1 MRKATPD
8 ARYRC
13 QKRQLEVTQTPAGCR
28 WHGRST
34 MPSLTCMWEPRESL
48 SISFV
53 FLEGRVRFM
62 LLNLHSNNIVLKHL
76 IYTSSLSPSLSLYV
90 YIYTHTNV
98 YVQVSCTYVWIYTC
112 VYVHIYMKNINDITV
127 IWDKRPRPKISDV
140 GAVERRNTHST
151 AILIAI

>member
-34 MPSLTCMWEPRESL
+34 MPSLTCMWQPREYL

-76 IYTSSLSPSLSLYV
+76 IYTSSLSPSLSMYIHTHTQTCMCKCHAHMCEYIHV
-90 YIYTHTNV
+90 CIYIYIWKTLMTSLWFETRSPDQRFLMLEQWREGTHTA
-98 YVQVSCTYVWIYTC
+98 Q
-112 VYVHIYMKNINDITV
+112 
-127 IWDKRPRPKISDV
+127 PF
-140 GAVERRNTHST
+140 
-151 AILIAI
+151 

>member
-34 MPSLTCMWEPRESL
+34 MPSLTCMWQPREYL

-76 IYTSSLSPSLSLYV
+76 IYTSSLSPSLSMYIHTHTQTCMCKCHAHMCEYIHV
-90 YIYTHTNV
+90 CIYIYIWKTLMTSLWFETRGPDQRFLMLEQWREGTHTA
-98 YVQVSCTYVWIYTC
+98 Q
-112 VYVHIYMKNINDITV
+112 
-127 IWDKRPRPKISDV
+127 PF
-140 GAVERRNTHST
+140 
-151 AILIAI
+151 